1 VPRKIRF
8 YLDEQVSKS
17 IHSGLVRRGV
27 EVLTSQEAGMLG
39 ASDPEQLEFCKQND
53 WVLFSQDDD
62 FLKLNASGQ
71 SHNGIVYARQKTP
84 IGSII
89 QGLMLVYQVLDAE
102 DMVNHVEY
110 I

>member
-1 VPRKIRF
+1 MPRKIRF

-17 IHSGLVRRGV
+17 IQSGLVRRGI
-27 EVLTSQEAGMLG
+27 EVLTSQEADMLG
-39 ASDPEQLEFCKQND
+39 ASDLEQLAFCEQND
-53 WVLFSQDDD
+53 WVIFSQDDD
-62 FLKLNASGQ
+62 FLKLNAAGQ
-71 SHNGIVYARQKTP
+71 THKGIVYARQRTS

-89 QGLMLVYQVLDAE
+89 QGLMLIYQVLEME